1 MNKKNPKE
9 GEQSKKLNVLRF
21 DLCEPIP
28 LFDREEKI
36 YVRFKLSENKDKW
49 QRWMSKTK
57 KEWTMTHEAL
67 TLKEVVEFQ
76 EKVVNNNY
84 LRFVNMLRKR

>member
-1 MNKKNPKE
+1 MVSKNNE
-9 GEQSKKLNVLRF
+9 GGHIN
-21 DLCEPIP
+21 

-84 LRFVNMLRKR
+84 LRFISMFRKK

>member
-1 MNKKNPKE
+1 MRYNKNKYMVSKNNE
-9 GEQSKKLNVLRF
+9 GGHIN
-21 DLCEPIP
+21 